1 MQNAVNVYKM
11 LRTTHNEYF
20 TTSNSSSDASTHQ
33 RNPIDSYIEAQAH
46 PLSKKKTDTRALPHC
61 TRLVP
66 QLHQMRVHIV
76 KRSLPLH
83 SPPPPPKKPPFLHVY
98 LRKKKICILILSMT
112 FMKWQMMYNS
122 GYSSTK
128 VQKARHRRR
137 NPSQDNWAH
146 TNWISCSID
155 PSVCNQGNDAA

>member
-20 TTSNSSSDASTHQ
+20 TTSNSGSDASTHQ

-83 SPPPPPKKPPFLHVY
+83 SPPPPPKNHHSFMY
-98 LRKKKICILILSMT
+98 TSKKNMHSDIKYDIYEMT
-112 FMKWQMMYNS
+112 ND
-122 GYSSTK
+122 
-128 VQKARHRRR
+128 VQF
-137 NPSQDNWAH
+137 WL
-146 TNWISCSID
+146 
-155 PSVCNQGNDAA
+155 